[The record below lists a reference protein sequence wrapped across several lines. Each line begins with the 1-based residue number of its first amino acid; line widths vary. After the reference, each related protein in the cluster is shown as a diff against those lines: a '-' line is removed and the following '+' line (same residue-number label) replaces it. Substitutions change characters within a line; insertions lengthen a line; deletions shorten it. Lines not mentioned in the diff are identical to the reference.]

1 MNVNHLSKRLEKVAS
16 FVEKDARLADIGS
29 DHAYLPTHL
38 ASKGTIKFAIAGEV
52 VDGPFQS
59 AKQEITKQNLNH
71 MVEARLG
78 NGLAVVE
85 AEDQID
91 TVTICG
97 MGGALIVDIL
107 TAGEADQK
115 LASKPRLIL
124 QPNVAEDKVREW
136 LNNHQYQ
143 IIDEA
148 LIEENEKFYE
158 IIVADYTDEPLPT
171 LATDQV
177 LFGLFIQ
184 DQYQAIFNKKWQ
196 TELKRTTFVLNQL
209 EKAASPDQQKIESY
223 KKLKA
228 LIEAQLV

>member
-136 LNNHQYQ
+136 LNTHQYQ

-158 IIVADYTDEPLPT
+158 IIVADYSKEPLQP
-171 LATDQV
+171 LSSEQV
-177 LFGLFIQ
+177 IFGLFIK
-184 DQYQAIFNKKWQ
+184 DQYQTIFDRKWQ